1 MEGHEQSAFWKVMK
15 RHSVDIYFTGES
27 HLITASLDTDSN
39 IVQIVGRGNFFS
51 SLLAVNV
58 SDETIDVTCY
68 KEVGSSLTM
77 SNFNYEESGHL
88 QILSTDGTKSI
99 SASGDLSFFDKT
111 DPILHF
117 NFENIVPLIDRPVLG
132 LGELPGV
139 RRAPTVSRVT
149 VDGVSCSE
157 SMINAGVFGM
167 DYDAQVANIE
177 LVTEGVFGSAGVFNT
192 NSRAAIHG
200 MGPHSGR
207 LPISYAL
214 WFKTTTYGP
223 RILLAYKTYWN
234 GRW

>member
-1 MEGHEQSAFWKVMK
+1 MK
-15 RHSVDIYFTGES
+15 RVGISRSYRQLVQRVYQRQAIS
-27 HLITASLDTDSN
+27 LSLIK
-39 IVQIVGRGNFFS
+39 QIQS
-51 SLLAVNV
+51 Y
-58 SDETIDVTCY
+58 T
-68 KEVGSSLTM
+68 LT
-77 SNFNYEESGHL
+77 L
-88 QILSTDGTKSI
+88 K
-99 SASGDLSFFDKT
+99 
-111 DPILHF
+111 
-117 NFENIVPLIDRPVLG
+117 NIVPLVDRPVLG
-132 LGELPGV
+132 LGEFTGV

-149 VDGVSCSE
+149 VDGISCSE
-157 SMINAGVFGM
+157 SMINAGSFGM

-234 GRW
+234 RRWTMVRIQEWNYKSIARTLVAHINCLFFWSFVSDLKASGWATRTCLQSRPKGHYD